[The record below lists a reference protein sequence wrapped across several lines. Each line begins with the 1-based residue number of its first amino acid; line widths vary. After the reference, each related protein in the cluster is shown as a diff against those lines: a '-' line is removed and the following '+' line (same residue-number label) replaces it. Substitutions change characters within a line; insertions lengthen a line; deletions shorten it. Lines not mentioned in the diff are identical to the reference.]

1 VAPAFPLGVEVPE
14 PGGRLRDHP
23 VCSVW
28 RQSPRCRSRTRS
40 CRAVSLF
47 CRAAGRSLHKAA
59 NHPPGLLPA
68 TRTRTSNLRGH
79 AGSWLRASGTFLP
92 NCHPTTEPPR
102 EQFELLGVSR
112 SAARASI
119 ARHPSTQ
126 RTPKQLEKR
135 GTVDSRCGPR
145 QAFDAM
151 DLWTMG
157 TDSRGPLG
165 ARALAMSLHPH
176 WAI

>member
-47 CRAAGRSLHKAA
+47 TGRLAAHSIRPPTIRPVFCLRPEREPQVAGPRRKLAAWAGNRLSNCR
-59 NHPPGLLPA
+59 
-68 TRTRTSNLRGH
+68 
-79 AGSWLRASGTFLP
+79 
-92 NCHPTTEPPR
+92 PTTER

-119 ARHPSTQ
+119 ARHPSTL

-145 QAFDAM
+145 RAFDAM

-157 TDSRGPLG
+157 TDSRGPP
-165 ARALAMSLHPH
+165 LHVRLP
-176 WAI
+176 

>member
-1 VAPAFPLGVEVPE
+1 MAPAFPLGVEVPE

-68 TRTRTSNLRGH
+68 TRTRTSNCGATPE
-79 AGSWLRASGTFLP
+79 AGCVPPAPPYPTAIQRPSPQGSNSSCSGYLDQRLGRLSLDTLPLSELQSSW
-92 NCHPTTEPPR
+92 
-102 EQFELLGVSR
+102 R
-112 SAARASI
+112 SAVPWIHAADQGKLSMPWTSGRWG
-119 ARHPSTQ
+119 
-126 RTPKQLEKR
+126 RTPEA
-135 GTVDSRCGPR
+135 P
-145 QAFDAM
+145 
-151 DLWTMG
+151 
-157 TDSRGPLG
+157 
-165 ARALAMSLHPH
+165 
-176 WAI
+176 